1 MKLVVQRVKKAKVEV
16 NQEVVGSIENGFL
29 VLIGITHTDTKEIA
43 DYFEQEYTSLKFKD
57 IENIGGGVFNVIMED
72 KSKPEPVK
80 INFSM
85 TKL

>member
-1 MKLVVQRVKKAKVEV
+1 MTVDKIFDYFKLK
-16 NQEVVGSIENGFL
+16 
-29 VLIGITHTDTKEIA
+29 KEIA
-43 DYFEQEYTSLKFKD
+43 DYFEQEYTRLKFKD